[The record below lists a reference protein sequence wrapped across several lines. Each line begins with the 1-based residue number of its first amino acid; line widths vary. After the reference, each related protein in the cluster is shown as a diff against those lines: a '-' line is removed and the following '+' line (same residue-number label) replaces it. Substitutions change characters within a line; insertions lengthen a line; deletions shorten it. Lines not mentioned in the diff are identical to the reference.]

1 MSDANPPAIPP
12 PLPPAQ
18 APQPVAGP
26 TAPTVP
32 AAPAPAAP
40 ATASPKASSGIGASI
55 VSVVLAL
62 LLIDVAVE
70 TFLAGSPLLVSVVV
84 VEVLVIV
91 LLGLLW
97 SRVGP
102 TTRVMIPLAG
112 LAGLVAWAVVRG
124 GAGAD
129 PALRMATLTL
139 PRIAVALTAVAVL
152 MAALT
157 PLLLFGR
164 RWYFGLPLTLLGL
177 YALVP
182 LARALVVAAT
192 LPRVLAGE
200 FDWQRLPFWLQGGY
214 LGGAVLPPLALLL
227 AICALGVALV
237 KRRSAMWPA
246 VAMVL
251 LLFVSLAAAAE
262 LVRAG
267 RPTVV
272 RVVVAPV
279 LAQVSVAPTA
289 VPDQAGG
296 VGVGGGASP
305 VAAGAE
311 AVAPGAQAPDE
322 SSSAPPPAAV
332 APVVVA
338 QIGQPISNKTVEVRV
353 VGVRTV
359 PSVGGQTAGQGREF
373 VVVDTAW
380 KNIIPLT
387 KVNRKK
393 ASDRTAGAGSLGFG
407 GGATA
412 QDKATDE
419 ANTTLE
425 PTKFEIGPLTKHL
438 WLVTDGPRAEVLDVD
453 ATEGTP
459 GHLGPD
465 SIGIPALNDVR
476 TGSLVYEAPA
486 NSQSLSLLVLDSIN
500 GHMLIPIR
508 GAAPRTA
515 SGLGGAS
522 RSNSA
527 VDLAVTDVNWS
538 SGPADRPGTRM
549 LIVGVK
555 GISRQEAIADIPFG
569 DFGFLQT
576 DQGCMA
582 RPENKSE
589 SIARPLSPMGRFPPF
604 APREGQ
610 LAFVVPADSK
620 SATLLLR
627 VRERAGSLDLPVIGN
642 AKPAWPAPAST
653 VTDGDVLKV
662 HLLPGTA
669 VPAGVPPASSGSER
683 LALDL
688 VVENLR
694 ASDGIE
700 LQLDQ
705 QFRLVTPD
713 GKRIGPSGDS
723 AHAPCSLTGDVVPAA
738 SSRRFTLVYDV
749 PPGQPLQFEYRGFNV
764 KSELVKIR

>member
-1 MSDANPPAIPP
+1 MSDANPPTIPP

-18 APQPVAGP
+18 MVQPVAEP
-26 TAPTVP
+26 VAPDPP
-32 AAPAPAAP
+32 AAPAAV
-40 ATASPKASSGIGASI
+40 SPKASGGIGASI
-55 VSVVLAL
+55 VSVILAL
-62 LLIDVAVE
+62 LLIDAAVE
-70 TFLAGSPLLVSVVV
+70 TFLAGSPLLISVVV

-91 LLGLLW
+91 LLALVW

-102 TTRVMIPLAG
+102 TTRVMIPLV
-112 LAGLVAWAVVRG
+112 GLVGLLAWAVLRV

-129 PALRMATLTL
+129 PALRLATLTL
-139 PRIAVALTAVAVL
+139 PRIAVAMTAVAVV

-157 PLLLFGR
+157 PIFLFGR
-164 RWYFGLPLTLLGL
+164 RWYFGLPLTVIGL

-182 LARALVVAAT
+182 LARGLLVAAA

-200 FDWQRLPFWLQGGY
+200 FDWQSLPYWLQGGY
-214 LGGAVLPPLALLL
+214 LGGAVLLPLALLL
-227 AICALGVALV
+227 ALGGLGAALV

-246 VAMVL
+246 VAVVL

-262 LVRAG
+262 LVRVG

-279 LAQVSVAPTA
+279 LVKVSVAPPVA
-289 VPDQAGG
+289 AAEHAGG
-296 VGVGGGASP
+296 VAVEGGTTPAAGGA
-305 VAAGAE
+305 AL
-311 AVAPGAQAPDE
+311 AVAGSPGAQTSEAA
-322 SSSAPPPAAV
+322 SGPPPAAV
-332 APVVVA
+332 APVAVA
-338 QIGQPISNKTVEVRV
+338 QVGQPLSNKTIEVRV
-353 VGVRTV
+353 LGVRAV
-359 PSVGGQTAGQGREF
+359 PAVGNQTAGQGREF
-373 VVVDTAW
+373 VVVDTSW
-380 KNIIPLT
+380 KNLIPLA

-412 QDKATDE
+412 HDKASDE

-425 PTKFEIGPLTKHL
+425 PVKFEIGPLTTHV
-438 WLVTDGPRAEVLDVD
+438 WLVTDGPRAEVLHVA
-453 ATEGTP
+453 ATKEAP

-508 GAAPRTA
+508 GAVPRTA

-527 VDLAVTDVNWS
+527 VDLAVTGVNWS
-538 SGPADRPGTRM
+538 NGPADRPGTRT
-549 LIVGVK
+549 LIVIVK
-555 GISRQEAIADIPFG
+555 GISRKEAIADIPFG
-569 DFGFLQT
+569 EWGFLQT
-576 DQGCMA
+576 DQGCIA
-582 RPENKSE
+582 RPENRAEGVS
-589 SIARPLSPMGRFPPF
+589 RPLSPMGRFPPF
-604 APREGQ
+604 APSEGQ

-620 SATLLLR
+620 SATLILR
-627 VRERAGSLDLPVIGN
+627 VREPGGSLDLPVVAG
-642 AKPAWPAPAST
+642 AKPSWPAPAST

-669 VPAGVPPASSGSER
+669 VPAGVPPAPSGAER
-683 LALDL
+683 IALDL

-694 ASDGIE
+694 GGDGID

-713 GKRIGPSGDS
+713 GKRIAPSGDS
-723 AHAPCSLTGDVVPAA
+723 AHAPCSLTGDVVPAG

>member
-1 MSDANPPAIPP
+1 MNDANPPVIPP
-12 PLPPAQ
+12 PLPPTQMAQ
-18 APQPVAGP
+18 PIAEPVA
-26 TAPTVP
+26 P
-32 AAPAPAAP
+32 AAPAPTTPAP
-40 ATASPKASSGIGASI
+40 PSPKASGGIGASI
-55 VSVVLAL
+55 VSVILAL

-70 TFLAGSPLLVSVVV
+70 TFLAGSPLLISVVV

-91 LLGLLW
+91 LLALLW
-97 SRVGP
+97 SRVGS

-112 LAGLVAWAVVRG
+112 LVGLVAWTVVRV

-164 RWYFGLPLTLLGL
+164 RWYLGAPLTIIGL

-182 LARALVVAAT
+182 LARALLVAAA

-200 FDWQRLPFWLQGGY
+200 FDWQSLPFWLQGGY
-214 LGGAVLPPLALLL
+214 LGGAVLLPLSLLL
-227 AICALGVALV
+227 ALGGLGAALV

-246 VAMVL
+246 VAVVL
-251 LLFVSLAAAAE
+251 LLSVSFAAAAE

-267 RPTVV
+267 RPTVA
-272 RVVVAPV
+272 RMVVAPV
-279 LAQVSVAPTA
+279 LVQVSVAPA
-289 VPDQAGG
+289 VAAANQAGG
-296 VGVGGGASP
+296 MPVEGVTTPTTGG
-305 VAAGAE
+305 VAPAA
-311 AVAPGAQAPDE
+311 APGAQPTE

-332 APVVVA
+332 APVAVA
-338 QIGQPISNKTVEVRV
+338 QVGQPLANKTIEVRIL
-353 VGVRTV
+353 GVRTM
-359 PSVGGQTAGQGREF
+359 PAAGGKTASQGREF
-373 VVVDTAW
+373 VVVDTSW
-380 KNIIPLT
+380 KNLIPLA

-412 QDKATDE
+412 QDKASDE

-425 PTKFEIGPLTKHL
+425 PVKFEIGPLTKHV
-438 WLVTDGPRAEVLDVD
+438 WLLTDGPRAEVLDVD
-453 ATEGTP
+453 ATKDTP
-459 GHLGPD
+459 GHLGPE
-465 SIGIPALNDVR
+465 SIGIPALNDVK

-527 VDLAVTDVNWS
+527 VDLAVTGANWAN
-538 SGPADRPGTRM
+538 GPADRPGTRM

-555 GISRQEAIADIPFG
+555 GISRKEAIADIPFG
-569 DFGFLQT
+569 EYGFLQT

-589 SIARPLSPMGRFPPF
+589 SVARPLSPMGRFPPF
-604 APREGQ
+604 APSEGQ
-610 LAFVVPADSK
+610 LAFVVPADTK
-620 SATLLLR
+620 SATLMLR
-627 VRERAGSLDLPVIGN
+627 VREPGGSIDLPVVGN
-642 AKPAWPAPAST
+642 TKPAWPASEST
-653 VTDGDVLKV
+653 ITDGDVLKV
-662 HLLPGTA
+662 HRLPGTA
-669 VPAGVPPASSGSER
+669 VPAGVPPASSGAER
-683 LALDL
+683 IALDF
-688 VVENLR
+688 VAENLR
-694 ASDGIE
+694 AGEGID
-700 LQLDQ
+700 LQLEQ

-713 GKRIGPSGDS
+713 GKRITPSGDS